1 MNKQIAIELKE
12 QAEVIAKRFSNH
24 NREGNYNNET
34 FAIDEII
41 PMSDHTASV
50 VFKKDTGKLAAAF
63 FYYIPNGYSK
73 GWKYF
78 FPTDSHINGLSSFH
92 FFKLEVERNNYD
104 KNF

>member
-12 QAEVIAKRFSNH
+12 QAEIIAQRFSNH

-34 FAIDEII
+34 FEVDEII
-41 PMSDHTASV
+41 SMSDHTATV
-50 VFKKDTGKLAAAF
+50 IFKKDTGKLAAAF
-63 FYYIPNGYSK
+63 FYYLSRGRSK
-73 GWKYF
+73 GWQYF

-92 FFKLEVERNNYD
+92 FFKLEVERKNYE